1 MKQVHDIS
9 FLNFKDCLEA
19 VLHTFRSIK
28 DYFKQS
34 FWRSFCQSFI
44 RLKQVKIISRILI
57 DLKKSHKVLFS
68 PINISSRKRM
78 NFRNK
83 PRASNL
89 DHKSTRHSNYLQ
101 DWPRKRNAENIYVDE

>member
-19 VLHTFRSIK
+19 VFLHTFRSIK

-44 RLKQVKIISRILI
+44 RLKQVKIISRILMT
-57 DLKKSHKVLFS
+57 LKSLIRYFLV
-68 PINISSRKRM
+68 I
-78 NFRNK
+78 
-83 PRASNL
+83 
-89 DHKSTRHSNYLQ
+89 
-101 DWPRKRNAENIYVDE
+101 